1 METHPL
7 GKAEWIKFI
16 AAFYD
21 KANFAD
27 SIFNEIETE
36 YLELLQL
43 TSSIKD
49 KPTVFTG
56 MPWNGAWYIPGAKSF
71 QAQLLKD
78 AGANYLW
85 SEGNNEKS
93 SLTKAKE
100 VVIDEAYDADFWINL
115 NSYNSIKSIVG
126 YDEKFVGFRS
136 VKEQQLFN
144 NDNRLNNKSGNDY
157 WETGVIQ
164 PQVVLRDL
172 IKIFH
177 PNLIEH
183 ELYYY
188 RQLK

>member
-1 METHPL
+1 MGYGIDASSNNYIDKLKALDLEIVLNSEYMETHPL

-56 MPWNGAWYIPGAKSF
+56 MPWNGAWYVPGAKSF

-85 SEGNNEKS
+85 GKGNEERS

-100 VVIDEAYDADFWINL
+100 IVIDQAYDADFWNNL
-115 NSYNSIKSIVG
+115 NSYNNIKSIG
-126 YDEKFVGFRS
+126 GDDE
-136 VKEQQLFN
+136 
-144 NDNRLNNKSGNDY
+144 
-157 WETGVIQ
+157 
-164 PQVVLRDL
+164 
-172 IKIFH
+172 
-177 PNLIEH
+177 
-183 ELYYY
+183 
-188 RQLK
+188 